1 MMMLITILI
10 DGNNTIDGLNHIM
23 TIILANALEIVFIKT
38 HINGTKALQEA
49 IKKLDTEQ
57 TNFRNLAV
65 FKVLKEAN

>member
-1 MMMLITILI
+1 MLNVEDTIGVGCPYA
-10 DGNNTIDGLNHIM
+10 DFTEF
-23 TIILANALEIVFIKT
+23 TIKT